1 MEVVRLALH
10 GPDTGVLEV
19 EPAVLFIVF
28 AGALRV
34 GDLVVFVVL
43 FRQVGEDAAGF
54 EEADLGSVSEG
65 VGQGGDAAVG
75 VDFEEPSRWC

>member
-19 EPAVLFIVF
+19 EPAVLFVVF
-28 AGALRV
+28 AGSLGV

-54 EEADLGSVSEG
+54 EKPDLGPIREG
-65 VGQGGDAAVG
+65 VG
-75 VDFEEPSRWC
+75 